1 MGTAKASLE
10 WHGSTL
16 LRHVGGI
23 LERAV
28 DGPVVVVRAPGQP
41 LPAIPDAWIVV
52 DDARPDRG
60 PLEAL
65 AAGLAAAAEHAD
77 VAFVA
82 STDIPLLH
90 PALVVAVLG
99 GLRAQDEICVPVSGG
114 RAQPLA
120 AAYRACVAT
129 TAGRL
134 LAADELRLGALLEQC
149 ATRRLDVG
157 DAAVVNV
164 NLPAD
169 YAAARA
175 RPAPRVSVSG
185 ITVRAA
191 TLGQAAVAARVPLPR
206 TVTLNGVPL
215 DADPQTPVVDGDSV
229 VFS

>member
-1 MGTAKASLE
+1 
-10 WHGSTL
+10 
-16 LRHVGGI
+16 V
-23 LERAV
+23 
-28 DGPVVVVRAPGQP
+28 
-41 LPAIPDAWIVV
+41 
-52 DDARPDRG
+52 
-60 PLEAL
+60 
-65 AAGLAAAAEHAD
+65 AD

-90 PALVVAVLG
+90 PALVGAVLG

-120 AAYRACVAT
+120 AAYRASVAT
-129 TAGRL
+129 TAAGL

-157 DAAVVNV
+157 DASVVNI
-164 NLPAD
+164 NRPAD

-175 RPAPRVSVSG
+175 RPAPQVSVAG

-191 TLGQAAVAARVPLPR
+191 TLGQAAIAAGVTLPR
-206 TVTLNGVPL
+206 TVALNGGPV
-215 DADPQTPVVDGDSV
+215 DADPQAPLVDGDSV